1 MFTGSLTGD
10 FLPPSSYIKVQYNN
24 VFHYSL
30 PYRMTR
36 HFSNE
41 STMIAYTE
49 KIYLRYVNG
58 KREELKLQPDYPVL
72 VISLVKGQ
80 EVF

>member
-1 MFTGSLTGD
+1 M
-10 FLPPSSYIKVQYNN
+10 SS
-24 VFHYSL
+24 HYSL

-80 EVF
+80 EVFWSFLTKQYSLFGFG